1 MLKRYYKEFDIQI
14 PAIGAVVKQTF
25 EVDKS
30 VKNIHGISLLSN
42 RPDLMAYRGSL
53 RLEIN
58 KEEIFPDGYS
68 ANRLMSSP
76 NVKPNDRA
84 YDIGKN
90 PAGNGLI
97 KIEYTDSDDGR
108 TLFAAYTVTLCVDG
122 EREDNA

>member
-1 MLKRYYKEFDIQI
+1 MLRPYYKEFDIQI
-14 PAIGAVVKQTF
+14 TAAGATVKQTF

-42 RPDLMAYRGSL
+42 RPDLMVYRGSL

-68 ANRLMSSP
+68 ASRLFSSVH
-76 NVKPNDRA
+76 VKANDRA

-90 PAGNGLI
+90 PSGNGLI
-97 KIEYTDSDDGR
+97 KIEYADSDDGR
-108 TLFAAYTVTLCVDG
+108 TLFTAYTVTLCVDG